1 MSENLHNIDDL
12 FKKAIDE
19 HSDMPSSAVWDA
31 IDKQLDKKK
40 VVSISKKYNKL
51 KWVAA
56 VLLLVSVG
64 MAMYTLQTRM
74 KNKELVKQN
83 KLNKSKNNK
92 ENNIDK
98 RSTLEIKPEA
108 EKEKNNIPAS
118 DSSNGNN
125 DATVTNK
132 TSADESLASNPDQQS
147 KKLSQTPDKKIKG
160 PGITNTITKQ
170 SENVV
175 EQNNLQN
182 NNTSKQNKDVD
193 NSYNNSEPFSP
204 RVIGKVP
211 VINTIHKWNIPG
223 ISSYDPFVNIYP
235 PAIIINSDDLADKN
249 EKTPA
254 ERRSRTANKKTSA
267 TTSPFSATLFYSP
280 EFIITHVKDDHP
292 RYREDDKHDIK
303 NSERTKSSSSYGVL
317 VEYGKGNKWSVQSG
331 LSLFTRVTEIGK
343 KTVFARPDNGGNV
356 NYRLSCTAGSA
367 YVPLKS
373 GTNPSQGDS
382 TKILSAKN
390 TLQYVSIPLS
400 VKYSLGNKLKVVS
413 SFGVTANILSKG
425 KMETVLAT
433 TGGNESS
440 TNNIEG
446 LKSAYLNSQLSVGAE
461 YPLSKKISVNI
472 SPAAKFALSS
482 INKDAAVK
490 TKLNSF
496 GVAAGIKIRL

>member
-19 HSDMPSSAVWDA
+19 HSDMPSSTVWDA

-83 KLNKSKNNK
+83 NLNKSKNNK

-108 EKEKNNIPAS
+108 EKENNNIPAN
-118 DSSNGNN
+118 DSSTSKKE
-125 DATVTNK
+125 AIVTNK
-132 TSADESLASNPDQQS
+132 QSVDRPKSINPDQQA
-147 KKLSQTPDKKIKG
+147 KTLSQAPEKKIKG
-160 PGITNTITKQ
+160 PGITTAITKQ
-170 SENVV
+170 PDNVV
-175 EQNNLQN
+175 EQNNLLN
-182 NNTSKQNKDVD
+182 NNTSKQNKAVD
-193 NSYNNSEPFSP
+193 NSNNNSEPFSR
-204 RVIGKVP
+204 RVIGNVP
-211 VINTIHKWNIPG
+211 VINTIHKWDIYA
-223 ISSYDPFVNIYP
+223 ISSYHPSVNIYP
-235 PAIIINSDDLADKN
+235 PAFIINNDILADNN
-249 EKTPA
+249 EKARA
-254 ERRSRTANKKTSA
+254 EKRSRAVNKKTSA

-280 EFIITHVKDDHP
+280 EFINTHVKDDHP

-317 VEYGKGNKWSVQSG
+317 IEYGNGNKWSVQSG
-331 LSLFTRVTEIGK
+331 LAIFTSITEIGK

-373 GTNPSQGDS
+373 GASPTQGDS

-390 TLQYVSIPLS
+390 TLQYVSVPLS
-400 VKYSLGNKLKVVS
+400 VKYAVGNKLKVVS
-413 SFGVTANILSKG
+413 SFGITANLLSKG
-425 KMETVLAT
+425 KIETVLAT
-433 TGGNESS
+433 PGGNESS
-440 TNNIEG
+440 TNNIQG
-446 LKSAYLNSQLSVGAE
+446 LRSSYLNTQLSVGAE
-461 YPLSKKISVNI
+461 YSLGKKISINI

-496 GVAAGIKIRL
+496 GIAAGVKIRL